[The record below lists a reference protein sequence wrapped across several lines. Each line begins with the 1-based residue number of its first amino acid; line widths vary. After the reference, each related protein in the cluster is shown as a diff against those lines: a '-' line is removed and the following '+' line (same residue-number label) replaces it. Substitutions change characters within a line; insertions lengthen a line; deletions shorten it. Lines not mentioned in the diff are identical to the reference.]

1 LKEKGVLGDT
11 YQARVLLGLDG
22 NPKFETD
29 CVSWDLKTMQV
40 KKVRKR
46 LRWFDYIPDLPMQRV
61 ILRELRSGYNMN
73 PNVPPFGVEDFQR
86 TVDVYSDRIEFNDVW
101 YEEEMRCDVPR

>member
-1 LKEKGVLGDT
+1 MKGKGVLGDT

-22 NPKFETD
+22 NPKLE
-29 CVSWDLKTMQV
+29 VESVAWDLSKMRV
-40 KKVRKR
+40 EKVRKR
-46 LRWFDYIPDLPMQRV
+46 LRWFDYIPDLAMQRV
-61 ILRELRSGYNMN
+61 LLRELRGGYNMN
-73 PNVPPFGVEDFQR
+73 PNVPPHGVEDFQR